1 MRHRWLPATLAALA
15 AAAALPAAA
24 PLPQRPAV
32 ERPVPFRAGET
43 LTFDISWSQFITAGT
58 ATITVRDRRPS
69 FDSTAYYIVA
79 DGRPTPL
86 LSAIYPLYYKAD
98 TLLDVFSLLPQRGS
112 VFTQEGSRSSLK
124 ATRFNQATRRATYE
138 VTGARAVRKDV
149 ALPAFTQDALS
160 ALYVIRALP
169 LALDASIAMPVT
181 DSGEIYRV
189 RLHVVAQQSLTTPL
203 GRTTAWKVVPSI
215 LDEHGTPTGQT
226 IAVWISDDERKL
238 PLKIEA
244 DLPVGRFVIVLTSVK
259 G

>member
-1 MRHRWLPATLAALA
+1 MRRRRLPAVLAALA
-15 AAAALPAAA
+15 AVAALSAAA
-24 PLPQRPAV
+24 PLTERSAV
-32 ERPVPFRAGET
+32 ARPVPFRAGET
-43 LTFDISWSQFITAGT
+43 LTFDVSWSQFITAGT

-79 DGRPTPL
+79 EGRPIPL

-98 TLLDVFSLLPQRGS
+98 SLLDVFTLLPQRGS
-112 VFTQEGSRSSLK
+112 VFAQEGSRTSLK
-124 ATRFNQATRRATYE
+124 ATRFNQTAHRATYE

-149 ALPAFTQDALS
+149 VLPAFTQDALS

-169 LALDASIAMPVT
+169 LALGASIAMPVT

-189 RLHVVAQQSLTTPL
+189 RLQVVAQQSMTTPM
-203 GRTTAWKVVPSI
+203 GRAAAWKVVPSI
-215 LDEHGTPTGQT
+215 VDERGTPTGQT
-226 IAVWISDDERKL
+226 IAVWISDDERRL

-244 DLPVGRFVIVLTSVK
+244 DLPVGRFAIVLTSVT